1 MPHASASCPR
11 LLPSSTSLARG
22 PPHASSR
29 CLPAWLAWPPAFG
42 VGPDLSHNLTLA
54 RRAAARHVPVPVQ
67 VSRVHEDARRPVITS
82 ARNCRR
88 WPLRP
93 HGPLASLERSLGRSE
108 ASGGTVGLLPPAPTR
123 RMFSL
128 PHGSGTRPRMP
139 CASTAARG
147 TWSGCA
153 SSTWW
158 PRTTATCRSRPCTAA
173 GATIWAY
180 RSATGSGLGSR
191 CTIGPRHLAMRRCR
205 PRELWRLSASQGGW
219 TAGAWVFGMCM
230 GAWILWGN
238 ARQRPSWLA
247 DARFPLDTRL
257 CSAHRAY
264 CRLHV
269 NLFTRVQYPGQ
280 FGKLFVYRK

>member
-1 MPHASASCPR
+1 M
-11 LLPSSTSLARG
+11 
-22 PPHASSR
+22 
-29 CLPAWLAWPPAFG
+29 
-42 VGPDLSHNLTLA
+42 
-54 RRAAARHVPVPVQ
+54 
-67 VSRVHEDARRPVITS
+67 
-82 ARNCRR
+82 
-88 WPLRP
+88 
-93 HGPLASLERSLGRSE
+93 
-108 ASGGTVGLLPPAPTR
+108 GLLPPAPTR

-147 TWSGCA
+147 TSSGCA

-173 GATIWAY
+173 GATKWAY
-180 RSATGSGLGSR
+180 RSATGPGLGSR
-191 CTIGPRHLAMRRCR
+191 CTIGLRHLAMRRCR
-205 PRELWRLSASQGGW
+205 PRELWRLSASQG
-219 TAGAWVFGMCM
+219 AGRPAHRVFGMCM

-238 ARQRPSWLA
+238 ARQRPWLA

-269 NLFTRVQYPGQ
+269 NLFTRVQYLGQ
-280 FGKLFVYRK
+280 LANGWQSSAVVPPLRSPTPSTRARDGAARQEWSEPCFQLGLFG

>member
-1 MPHASASCPR
+1 M
-11 LLPSSTSLARG
+11 
-22 PPHASSR
+22 
-29 CLPAWLAWPPAFG
+29 
-42 VGPDLSHNLTLA
+42 
-54 RRAAARHVPVPVQ
+54 
-67 VSRVHEDARRPVITS
+67 
-82 ARNCRR
+82 
-88 WPLRP
+88 
-93 HGPLASLERSLGRSE
+93 
-108 ASGGTVGLLPPAPTR
+108 GLLPPAPTR

-147 TWSGCA
+147 TSSGCA

-158 PRTTATCRSRPCTAA
+158 PRTTATCRSRPYTAA

-191 CTIGPRHLAMRRCR
+191 CTIGLRHLAMRRCR

-238 ARQRPSWLA
+238 ARQRPSWLRRQR
-247 DARFPLDTRL
+247 ARALWPTRGFL
-257 CSAHRAY
+257 S
-264 CRLHV
+264 
-269 NLFTRVQYPGQ
+269 TRGCALPGIA
-280 FGKLFVYRK
+280 LVVVCM

>member
-1 MPHASASCPR
+1 M
-11 LLPSSTSLARG
+11 
-22 PPHASSR
+22 
-29 CLPAWLAWPPAFG
+29 
-42 VGPDLSHNLTLA
+42 
-54 RRAAARHVPVPVQ
+54 
-67 VSRVHEDARRPVITS
+67 
-82 ARNCRR
+82 
-88 WPLRP
+88 
-93 HGPLASLERSLGRSE
+93 
-108 ASGGTVGLLPPAPTR
+108 GLLPPAPTR

-147 TWSGCA
+147 TSSGCA

-173 GATIWAY
+173 GATTWAY
-180 RSATGSGLGSR
+180 RSATGSRLGSR
-191 CTIGPRHLAMRRCR
+191 CTIGLRHLAMRRCR

-219 TAGAWVFGMCM
+219 TAGASGIWYVHGGMDPM
-230 GAWILWGN
+230 G
-238 ARQRPSWLA
+238 QRASAAVVAALSASSRLA

-269 NLFTRVQYPGQ
+269 MFTRVQYLGQ
-280 FGKLFVYRK
+280 LANCFFGQLANAQSSAGFTPLRSLADASTRARDGAA